1 MQPARSF
8 NTVKHSNR
16 NKRVKKQQKQRLL
29 ILAMLAVVALLL
41 LTLLIFGVCSIVDA
55 VKNRD
60 PGSEN
65 PNPDNPS
72 GVDIVFKD
80 TTGLATEIHTG
91 SLIIVN
97 KTHAYTFPSSPT
109 QGFIDAENVERATV
123 GSANVYQLLADKKNQ
138 RAFLM
143 RKEAFDAF
151 ESMMRNYY
159 MQTEDGSVAIYEA
172 YRSADTQEN
181 IESSGGSTPAGNSD
195 HHTGY
200 LINISDFRG
209 KSLPTDHWIYQNC
222 HKYGFVVRYP
232 ATKNEQTGV
241 GGYTECIRYVGVAHA
256 TYMKEKNLCLE
267 EYIEVLKSYSSS
279 TPLVINGADGNQ
291 YAVYYVPVTPDVTV
305 AQFNV
310 PTNYNYEISGDN
322 VGGFVVTVNLS
333 SPTA

>member
-55 VKNRD
+55 IQSRD

-65 PNPDNPS
+65 PNPSNPS
-72 GVDIVFKD
+72 DVNIVYKD
-80 TTGLATEIHTG
+80 TTGLATEIHAG
-91 SLIIVN
+91 SLIVVN

-123 GSANVYQLLADKKNQ
+123 GSANVYQLYKKNAKANQ
-138 RAFLM
+138 M
-143 RKEAFDAF
+143 RSEAFTAF
-151 ESMMRNYY
+151 ENMMRNYY
-159 MQTEDGSVAIYEA
+159 MQTLDGSVAIYEA
-172 YRSADTQEN
+172 YRSADTQE
-181 IESSGGSTPAGNSD
+181 SLGGSTPAGHSD

-200 LINISDFRG
+200 LIRISDFKG
-209 KSLPTDHWIYQNC
+209 NPLPAEHWIYQNC

-267 EYIEVLKSYSSS
+267 EYVEVLKSYSSS
-279 TPLVINGADGNQ
+279 TPLIINGADGNQ
-291 YAVYYVPVTPDVTV
+291 YAVYYAPVTPGVTV

-310 PTNYNYEISGDN
+310 PANYSYEISGDN
-322 VGGFVVTVNLS
+322 VGGFIVTVNLS
-333 SPTA
+333 NPTA